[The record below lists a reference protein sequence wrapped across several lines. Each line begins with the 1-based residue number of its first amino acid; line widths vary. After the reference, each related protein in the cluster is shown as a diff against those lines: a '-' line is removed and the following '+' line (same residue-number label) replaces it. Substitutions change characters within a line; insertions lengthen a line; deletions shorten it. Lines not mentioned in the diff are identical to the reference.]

1 MGKMPQRQA
10 SAMGAFGAVVLV
22 IALTMTSVT
31 IDGVQRQRPRRF
43 LVPPQE
49 LGLLES
55 PDRDA
60 WQRPDEIMDA
70 LGIADGST
78 VADLRAERGW
88 FTVRLARRVGPNGRV
103 YAEDARPQ
111 MIEAIERRLVQEG
124 LRNVQTILTDR
135 GRTHMPA
142 GQLDAALLVNAYNSL
157 ATPIP
162 TLRRVAGA
170 LTPRGR
176 LGIVDFTG
184 SGGGPG
190 PSQQDRVEPGRIVR
204 EAQAAGLRFLA
215 REDFL
220 PYQYLLVFGR

>member
-1 MGKMPQRQA
+1 MPQPRA
-10 SAMGAFGAVVLV
+10 SATRAFGATALVL
-22 IALTMTSVT
+22 IALTNVT
-31 IDGVQRQRPRRF
+31 TDGVQRQRPRRF

-103 YAEDARPQ
+103 YAEDARPH
-111 MIEAIERRLVQEG
+111 MIEAIERRIVQEG

-135 GRTHMPA
+135 GRTQLPV
-142 GQLDAALLVNAYNSL
+142 GQLDAALLVNAYGSL
-157 ATPIP
+157 TTPIS
-162 TLRRVAGA
+162 TLRRVASA

-176 LGIVDFTG
+176 LGIIDFTG

-190 PSQQDRVEPGRIVR
+190 PPQRDRVDPTGIVR
-204 EAQAAGLRFLA
+204 EAQAAGLRLRG
-215 REDFL
+215 REEFL